1 MLCVS
6 SNVHPKRNVFCA
18 RPNKCRVTSGPW
30 LLSSTHLEQST
41 CWSLFLCFVSRVFLC
56 WTWIIC
62 GNVCVFLC
70 WMKLYY
76 YTCRWLDEVLRFA
89 QIATIWVYVG
99 TRRSI
104 LCVTHQMNHK
114 RRNYSAV
121 PYEMMNYNWYQQV
134 LGQYKAILSGTCL
147 THRQA
152 TEYRAT
158 QLVSSIKFKLSH
170 AIINKIFILI
180 ICSPKS
186 ELNALDGCLGDHCP
200 VSTVLQLSWIKLL
213 CKLFFTC
220 LYRVRIKDRNQM
232 INVDSPA
239 PPRWS

>member
-76 YTCRWLDEVLRFA
+76 YTCRWLDVVLRFA

-121 PYEMMNYNWYQQV
+121 PYEMMKKISGTSRYWVSIRRYCLV
-134 LGQYKAILSGTCL
+134 LGGTGSVKTGTAWYYMVQGQHRACTPVYIGKSGDLVGCYRCL
-147 THRQA
+147 TSL
-152 TEYRAT
+152 TD
-158 QLVSSIKFKLSH
+158 
-170 AIINKIFILI
+170 N
-180 ICSPKS
+180 
-186 ELNALDGCLGDHCP
+186 
-200 VSTVLQLSWIKLL
+200 
-213 CKLFFTC
+213 
-220 LYRVRIKDRNQM
+220 RI
-232 INVDSPA
+232 
-239 PPRWS
+239 

>member
-76 YTCRWLDEVLRFA
+76 YTCRWLDVVLRFA

-114 RRNYSAV
+114 RRNYSVV
-121 PYEMMNYNWYQQV
+121 PYEMMNYKWYQQV
-134 LGQYKAILSGTCL
+134 LGQYKAILSGTWWYWVSKNWHCL
-147 THRQA
+147 
-152 TEYRAT
+152 
-158 QLVSSIKFKLSH
+158 
-170 AIINKIFILI
+170 
-180 ICSPKS
+180 
-186 ELNALDGCLGDHCP
+186 
-200 VSTVLQLSWIKLL
+200 VLHGTGS
-213 CKLFFTC
+213 
-220 LYRVRIKDRNQM
+220 
-232 INVDSPA
+232 A
-239 PPRWS
+239 